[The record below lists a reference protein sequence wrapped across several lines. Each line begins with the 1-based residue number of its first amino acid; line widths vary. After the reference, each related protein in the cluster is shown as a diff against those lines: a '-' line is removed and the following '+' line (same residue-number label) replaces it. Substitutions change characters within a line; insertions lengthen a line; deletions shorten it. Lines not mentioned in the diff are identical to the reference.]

1 MKPTQTLKTLFL
13 GLISLLAINPG
24 MGQEKFNIA
33 AGLGHPELINLGL
46 RYQFGQS
53 QLGISAGIFPGA
65 YEDAYSMGADYY
77 YHFGETSVL
86 STRRPWYGRVGLHQL
101 RLETDYEKR
110 KYLLLVPRLGKDFN
124 LSPKLGIAADAGVSF
139 VLNREEKGLFE
150 DIPGISDLIFSIG
163 FSLFYR
169 L

>member
-1 MKPTQTLKTLFL
+1 M
-13 GLISLLAINPG
+13 GLISLLAINLAL
-24 MGQEKFNIA
+24 GQEKFNIA

-46 RYQFGQS
+46 RYQMGQS
-53 QLGISAGIFPGA
+53 QLGISAGIFPGE
-65 YEDAYSMGADYY
+65 YEDAYSVGGDYY

-86 STRRPWYGRVGLHQL
+86 STRRPWYARLGLYQL

-110 KYLLLVPRLGKDFN
+110 KYLLLVPRIGKDFN
-124 LSPKLGIAADAGVSF
+124 LSPKLGIAADAGVSL
-139 VLNREEKGLFE
+139 VLNREEEGFFDE
-150 DIPGISDLIFSIG
+150 TAGISDLIFSIG

>member
-1 MKPTQTLKTLFL
+1 MKSLHPLQTLVL
-13 GLISLLAINPG
+13 GLISLLATNPA
-24 MGQEKFNIA
+24 MAQEKFNIA
-33 AGLGHPELINLGL
+33 TGLGHPELINLGL
-46 RYQFGQS
+46 RYQMGQS
-53 QLGISAGIFPGA
+53 QLGISAGFFPGE
-65 YEDAYSMGADYY
+65 YEDVYSVGGDYY

-86 STRRPWYGRVGLHQL
+86 SIRRPWYGRLGIYQL

-124 LSPKLGIAADAGVSF
+124 LSPKLGIAADAGLSF
-139 VLNREEKGLFE
+139 VLSREEEGLFE
-150 DIPGISDLIFSIG
+150 DIGGMSDVILSIG

>member
-1 MKPTQTLKTLFL
+1 MRSFHTLKTLLL
-13 GLISLLAINPG
+13 GLISLLATNPA

-46 RYQFGQS
+46 RYQMGQS
-53 QLGISAGIFPGA
+53 QLGISAGFFPGA
-65 YEDAYSMGADYY
+65 YEDAYSVGADYY

-86 STRRPWYGRVGLHQL
+86 SSRRPWYARLGIYEL
-101 RLETDYEKR
+101 RLETEYEKR

-124 LSPKLGIAADAGVSF
+124 LSPKLGIAADAGFSF
-139 VLNREEKGLFE
+139 VLNREEEGLFE
-150 DIPGISDLIFSIG
+150 DIGGISDLILSIG